1 MKLLL
6 DENLSRRIVPH
17 ITSYYPGSSQIALLG
32 LEQATDKDIWDY
44 AYQHD
49 FVIVTKDYDFID
61 LSTLYGSPPHV
72 VLLKT
77 GNQTWQA
84 TAQTLINC
92 QGLLKSVL
100 VTANIAHI
108 EITN

>member
-6 DENLSRRIVPH
+6 DENLSRRMVPH
-17 ITSYYPGSSQIALLG
+17 ITLYYPESSQVVLLG
-32 LEQATDKDIWDY
+32 LEHASDKTIWNY
-44 AYQHD
+44 AREHD

-61 LSTLYGSPPHV
+61 LSILYGSPPRV

-84 TAQTLINC
+84 TAQALIDC
-92 QGLLKSVL
+92 RELLASAFVN
-100 VTANIAHI
+100 ANVACI
-108 EITN
+108 